1 MNALKPVNILDSI
14 IPIGRFNKGEAHK
27 IFSEVKKKGL
37 RIVVKNNVPECILIS
52 PRDYQNILDD
62 YENLL
67 LLTEAQKRET
77 DNAVPISQ
85 EEILKKYNI
94 SQSDL
99 DDIDVEL
106 D

>member
-1 MNALKPVNILDSI
+1 MNALKPITILDSL
-14 IPIGRFNKGEAHK
+14 IPISRFNKGEAHK

-52 PRDYQNILDD
+52 PRDYQNILEE

-67 LLTEAQKRET
+67 LLTDAQKRET
-77 DNAVPISQ
+77 DNAVPITQ

-94 SQSDL
+94 LQSDL